1 MKQFIVLI
9 AVLPLLLVF
18 LCQFTYDQ
26 RTGESIAYIQSVVY
40 GAKEDAKQEGAFSEE
55 IKKKIVK
62 DISAGLGIPAHYV
75 SVEADAGEKRR
86 YALGEGRLINYK
98 VSVRLDNVMAGGK
111 LMGIP
116 NNENYTVYT
125 IDSYTAS
132 EKL

>member
-9 AVLPLLLVF
+9 AVLPIMLVF

-40 GAKEDAKQEGAFSEE
+40 GAKEDAKQEGEFSDE
-55 IKKKIVK
+55 IKKRIIK
-62 DISAGLGIPAHYV
+62 DIASGLGIPENYV
-75 SVEADAGEKRR
+75 TVEADAGEKRR

-98 VSVRLDNVMAGGK
+98 VSVRLDNVMAGGG
-111 LMGIP
+111 LMGIAT
-116 NNENYTVYT
+116 NKNYTVYV

>member
-9 AVLPLLLVF
+9 AVLPIMLVF

-26 RTGESIAYIQSVVY
+26 KTGESIAYIQSVVY
-40 GAKEDAKQEGAFSEE
+40 GAKEDAKQEGAFSDE
-55 IKKKIVK
+55 IKKRIVK
-62 DISAGLGIPAHYV
+62 DISSGLDIPENYV
-75 SVEADAGEKRR
+75 TVETDSGEKRR

-98 VSVRLDNVMAGGK
+98 VSVRLDNVMAGGG
-111 LMGIP
+111 LMGIDE
-116 NNENYTVYT
+116 NKNYTVYV